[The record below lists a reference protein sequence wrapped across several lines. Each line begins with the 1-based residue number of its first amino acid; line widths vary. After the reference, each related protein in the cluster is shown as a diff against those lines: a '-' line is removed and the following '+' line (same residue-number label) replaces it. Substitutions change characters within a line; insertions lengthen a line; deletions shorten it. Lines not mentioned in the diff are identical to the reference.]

1 MKKNNKVINN
11 KNNQSEI
18 SYINKLPLFK
28 LNWFIYYVSAT

>member
-28 LNWFIYYVSAT
+28 LN